1 MRLLLSA
8 IGRSLNALGNLTLIL
23 GIIVYMFAVVG
34 TKVFGSHYVP
44 EKFPDNKVCTMS
56 EFKRD
61 LEGGFRSAVIWGRE
75 TISK

>member
-34 TKVFGSHYVP
+34 TKVFGASYVA
-44 EKFPDNKVCTMS
+44 EKFPEKEVRYFI
-56 EFKRD
+56 EFAFVFK
-61 LEGGFRSAVIWGRE
+61 SC
-75 TISK
+75 K

>member
-34 TKVFGSHYVP
+34 THVFGDKYKP
-44 EKFPDNKVCTMS
+44 ERFP
-56 EFKRD
+56 E
-61 LEGGFRSAVIWGRE
+61 RE
-75 TISK
+75 VSIIKTSTGI

>member
-44 EKFPDNKVCTMS
+44 EKFPDNKVCTQS
-56 EFKRD
+56 FDFILTR
-61 LEGGFRSAVIWGRE
+61 I
-75 TISK
+75 T